1 MPMCDW
7 SSDVCSSDLEKMLNI
22 THYQRNANQSHSD
35 TRVNAI
41 HISHSGR
48 LAVTWILYKMTR
60 EATLTEAGSGSAVPG
75 LGVGA
80 GISTRGTKEPPVA
93 VGRLHSWTVAWL
105 HSSLSLLRSSWCTL
119 ERANFTAL
127 YTQSWLSDLAHQRP
141 PPTFIASRVMS
152 QSDELAGSKA
162 LSACF

>member
-1 MPMCDW
+1 M
-7 SSDVCSSDLEKMLNI
+7 
-22 THYQRNANQSHSD
+22 
-35 TRVNAI
+35 
-41 HISHSGR
+41 
-48 LAVTWILYKMTR
+48 TWILYKMTR

-105 HSSLSLLRSSWCTL
+105 HSSLSLLRSSWCTH

-127 YTQSWLSDLAHQRP
+127 YTQSWLSDLAAAAAYLYNGEGNGTPLQYSCRKIP
-141 PPTFIASRVMS
+141 WTEEPGGLQSMRLLRVGH
-152 QSDELAGSKA
+152 D
-162 LSACF
+162 